1 MPEPM
6 RIAKARLEE
15 LQADLETPRSGG
27 KRVTVQF
34 NPESLKVNFANQI
47 QAPNGGSGGGSGDSA
62 RPPAVQFVGAGTTK
76 LAVTLWFDAS
86 APLDAEMLP
95 EAERGA
101 GKVDDVRK
109 LTEQVAWFITPQPQP
124 ANSADPDR
132 YLPPA
137 VSFAWGSFLFNGI
150 VESIEENLEF
160 FSPEGRPLRASL
172 LLKLIQPRIT
182 AYRYGQSGAG
192 NTAGASVLG
201 GAPGTRP
208 LTGATE
214 GASLQA
220 MAASAG
226 RADDWKAIASA
237 NGIEDPLRMQAGQR
251 VDMRAGSQTRGK
263 G

>member
-1 MPEPM
+1 MPEPV

-34 NPESLKVNFANQI
+34 NPESLKVNFANQL
-47 QAPNGGSGGGSGDSA
+47 QTPQGSGGSGDSA

-95 EAERGA
+95 EAERGS
-101 GKVDDVRK
+101 GRVDDVRK
-109 LTEQVAWFITPQPQP
+109 LTEQVAWFITPQPDP
-124 ANSADPDR
+124 ADPDR

-137 VSFAWGSFLFNGI
+137 VSFAWGTFLFNGI
-150 VESIEENLEF
+150 VESLEETLEF
-160 FSPEGRPLRASL
+160 FSPEGKPLRASL

-182 AYRYGQSGAG
+182 AYRYGQSGNRD
-192 NTAGASVLG
+192 NTSIVG

-214 GASLQA
+214 GSNLQA
-220 MAASAG
+220 MAAAAG
-226 RADDWKAIASA
+226 RPDDWKAIAAA
-237 NGIEDPLRMQAGQR
+237 NGVEDPLRLQGGQRIDLQAG
-251 VDMRAGSQTRGK
+251 RAGSR
-263 G
+263 

>member
-1 MPEPM
+1 MPEPV

-47 QAPNGGSGGGSGDSA
+47 QAPQGSGGSSGGSA

-76 LAVTLWFDAS
+76 LTVTLWFDAS

-95 EAERGA
+95 EAERGTA
-101 GKVDDVRK
+101 KVDDVRK
-109 LTEQVAWFITPQPQP
+109 LTEQVAWFITPQPDQ
-124 ANSADPDR
+124 ADPDR

-137 VSFAWGSFLFNGI
+137 VSFAWGTFLFNGI

-160 FSPEGRPLRASL
+160 FSPEGKPLRASM

-182 AYRYGQSGAG
+182 AYRYGQSGSG
-192 NTAGASVLG
+192 STAGASVLG

-208 LTGATE
+208 LTSASE

-220 MAASAG
+220 MAAAAG
-226 RADDWKAIASA
+226 RADDWRAIASA
-237 NGIEDPLRMQAGQR
+237 NGVEDPLRMQTGQML
-251 VDMRAGSQTRGK
+251 DMQAGSRTRG

>member
-1 MPEPM
+1 MPEPV

-47 QAPNGGSGGGSGDSA
+47 QAPQGSGGSGGSSGDSA

-109 LTEQVAWFITPQPQP
+109 LTEQVAWFITPQPDQ
-124 ANSADPDR
+124 ADPDR

-160 FSPEGRPLRASL
+160 FSPEGKPLRASL
-172 LLKLIQPRIT
+172 LLKLIKSYTMYKQQMMHAHQNCT
-182 AYRYGQSGAG
+182 CTLHCSNNQVHKK
-192 NTAGASVLG
+192 AGALPGVLKAMG
-201 GAPGTRP
+201 INSYSIWSPKATYSNPG
-208 LTGATE
+208 LGH
-214 GASLQA
+214 L
-220 MAASAG
+220 
-226 RADDWKAIASA
+226 
-237 NGIEDPLRMQAGQR
+237 
-251 VDMRAGSQTRGK
+251 
-263 G
+263 

>member
-1 MPEPM
+1 MPEPV

-27 KRVTVQF
+27 RRVTVQF
-34 NPESLKVNFANQI
+34 NPESLKVSFANQI
-47 QAPNGGSGGGSGDSA
+47 QTPQGSGDSA

-109 LTEQVAWFITPQPQP
+109 LTEQVAWFITPQPD
-124 ANSADPDR
+124 NADPNR

-137 VSFAWGSFLFNGI
+137 VSFNWGSFQFNGI
-150 VESIEENLEF
+150 VESLEENLEF
-160 FSPEGRPLRASL
+160 FSPEGKPLRASL
-172 LLKLIQPRIT
+172 VLSLSQPRIT
-182 AYRYGQSGAG
+182 AYRYNQSGNSAG
-192 NTAGASVLG
+192 NPG
-201 GAPGTRP
+201 GSAPGTRP
-208 LTGATE
+208 LTGAPA

-220 MAASAG
+220 LAAAAG
-226 RADDWKAIASA
+226 RADDWKNIAAA
-237 NGIEDPLRMQAGQR
+237 NGIEDPRRLAAGQMIDLMADR
-251 VDMRAGSQTRGK
+251 LP
-263 G
+263 

>member
-47 QAPNGGSGGGSGDSA
+47 QAPNGGSGGGGGGGSGDSA

-109 LTEQVAWFITPQPQP
+109 LTEQVAWFITPQPDQ
-124 ANSADPDR
+124 ADPDR

-160 FSPEGRPLRASL
+160 FSPEGKPLRASL

-192 NTAGASVLG
+192 NTTGASVLG

-220 MAASAG
+220 MAAAAG

-237 NGIEDPLRMQAGQR
+237 NGVEDPLRIQAGQR
-251 VDMRAGSQTRGK
+251 VDMQAGRRK

>member
-1 MPEPM
+1 M
-6 RIAKARLEE
+6 RGLRFLAAFSACLMAAFKSFAQWFPLER
-15 LQADLETPRSGG
+15 QASLTGWIMTSG
-27 KRVTVQF
+27 T
-34 NPESLKVNFANQI
+34 L
-47 QAPNGGSGGGSGDSA
+47 
-62 RPPAVQFVGAGTTK
+62 GA
-76 LAVTLWFDAS
+76 LVAS

-109 LTEQVAWFITPQPQP
+109 LTEQVAWFITPQPDQ
-124 ANSADPDR
+124 ADPDR

-137 VSFAWGSFLFNGI
+137 VSFAWGTFLFNGI

-160 FSPEGRPLRASL
+160 FSPEGKPLRASL

-220 MAASAG
+220 MAAAAG
-226 RADDWKAIASA
+226 RADDWRAIASA
-237 NGIEDPLRMQAGQR
+237 NGVEDPLRMQTGQML
-251 VDMRAGSQTRGK
+251 DMQVGSRTRG

>member
-1 MPEPM
+1 MPEPV

-47 QAPNGGSGGGSGDSA
+47 QTPQGSGDSA

-109 LTEQVAWFITPQPQP
+109 LTEQVAWFITPQPDQ
-124 ANSADPDR
+124 ADSDR

-137 VSFAWGSFLFNGI
+137 VSFAWGTFLFNGI

-160 FSPEGRPLRASL
+160 FSPEGKPLRASL

-192 NTAGASVLG
+192 STAGASVLG

-220 MAASAG
+220 LAAAAG
-226 RADDWKAIASA
+226 RPVDWKAIASA
-237 NGIEDPLRMQAGQR
+237 NSVEDPLRMQTGQMLDMQAGR
-251 VDMRAGSQTRGK
+251 SGSR
-263 G
+263 

>member
-1 MPEPM
+1 MPEPV

-47 QAPNGGSGGGSGDSA
+47 QTPQGSGGSSGDSA
-62 RPPAVQFVGAGTTK
+62 RPPAVQFVGTGTTR

-95 EAERGA
+95 EAERAG

-109 LTEQVAWFITPQPQP
+109 LTEQVAWFITPQPDQ
-124 ANSADPDR
+124 ADPDR

-137 VSFAWGSFLFNGI
+137 VSFVWGSFLFNGI

-160 FSPEGRPLRASL
+160 FSPEGKPLRASL

-192 NTAGASVLG
+192 SGD
-201 GAPGTRP
+201 PGTRP
-208 LTGATE
+208 LTGATA

-220 MAASAG
+220 MAAAAG
-226 RADDWKAIASA
+226 RADDWKTIASA
-237 NGIEDPLRMQAGQR
+237 NGIEDPLRMQAGQMI
-251 VDMRAGSQTRGK
+251 DMQAGRTGNR
-263 G
+263 